1 MSMSRKSFA
10 LAIAIIISLVG
21 FLGATGYVLVR
32 HEPSFYKRCSLPS
45 NDQRKHLA
53 DELERELVNQ
63 LVNGIPNETSWE
75 VHGTETEI
83 NAFLAEGLLKKYTT
97 DSPWPDELSDP
108 RVGLE
113 NGLIHFGFRYG
124 VGRFSTVVS
133 IELRPWLAVQDP
145 NVLVLEFVSLHAG
158 AIPISSRWLMERIAE
173 AGRPLKIDV
182 SYFRYN
188 NHPTLVLRFQSD
200 HSAPTFQLSE
210 VKVTGGAD
218 GKPGFVYISG
228 RPTEKPKG

>member
-1 MSMSRKSFA
+1 MSRKSFV

-32 HEPSFYKRCSLPS
+32 HEPSFYKRCNLPS
-45 NDQRKHLA
+45 SNPRKHLA
-53 DELERELVNQ
+53 DELEKEISNQ
-63 LVNGIPNETSWE
+63 LVNGIINETSWE
-75 VHGTETEI
+75 VHCTETEI
-83 NAFLAEGLLKKYTT
+83 NAFLAEGLLKNYAA

-108 RVGLE
+108 RLGLE

-133 IELRPWLAVQDP
+133 LELRPWLAVQDP

-158 AIPISSRWLMERIAE
+158 AIPISSQWLMERIAQ

-200 HSAPTFQLSE
+200 HSAPTFQLGE
-210 VKVTGGAD
+210 VKVTGQVD
-218 GKPGFVYISG
+218 DNPGFVHISG
-228 RPTEKPKG
+228 RPSEKPKG